1 MMQRFQ
7 TVDDSIDDLKQAF
20 RAFVSILLC
29 ILFICHAETLKVIVL
44 IQDRDEEGFI
54 YFGIKIALNY
64 KHYWSKL

>member
-54 YFGIKIALNY
+54 YFGIKI
-64 KHYWSKL
+64 